1 MAITKI
7 HPIKHT
13 VGKAISYI
21 CNDNKTN
28 DNLIYSFSCA
38 KETAELEFELT
49 AQNARSGGQNQAYH
63 MIQSF
68 SPDEVTPER
77 AHLIAREWADKVLQ
91 GKYEYVLATHTDK
104 AHIHTHIIFNA
115 VSFKDYRRY
124 KSDKRSYYRLRELSD
139 EICGEYGLNIVEPSS
154 VRTKYERKKTYVSNK
169 YKIKKAID
177 ECILYAKDYE
187 DFISHMRANG
197 FIDRQNE
204 YLWFRESGNK
214 RFTKTDTIGRAYTA
228 ENIKNRISGIYR
240 PRTTDL
246 LIDIEHN
253 IKCQESKGYEHW
265 AKLHN
270 LKLAAKTLLILEEQH
285 LLNYET
291 LSKRVSATS
300 DKLKSIQAKIKSDKQ
315 RLNELDNVMK
325 SLNTYRKLKPVYD
338 EYTKKNP
345 FTRNSFYNK
354 HKQEIELFQQTA
366 KNLKSHR
373 TPDNKLPS
381 AKQLEAEKR
390 KLQADIEKL
399 SPQYTATK
407 SEYSDIETLKKNV
420 DMFLG
425 QAPELHQTKDTKE
438 KQSVRR
444 RLEEYRERAKQQN
457 ENQNHRR
464 RNSHEL

>member
-21 CNDNKTN
+21 CDYNKTN
-28 DNLIYSFSCA
+28 DTLIYSFSCA
-38 KETAELEFELT
+38 KETAELEFKLT

-77 AHLIAREWADKVLQ
+77 AHLIAREWADKVLK

-139 EICGEYGLNIVEPSS
+139 EICGEYGLNVVEPSG
-154 VRTKYERKKTYVSNK
+154 VKRKYERKKTCVSNK

-177 ECILYAKDYE
+177 ECILYAADYE
-187 DFISHMRANG
+187 DFIRRMRAND

-204 YLWFRESGNK
+204 FLWFRESSNK

-228 ENIKNRISGIYR
+228 ENIKKRISGIYR
-240 PRTTDL
+240 PRTTEL

-253 IKCQESKGYEHW
+253 IKCQQSKGYEHW
-265 AKLHN
+265 AKLYN
-270 LKLAAKTLLILEEQH
+270 LKLAAKTLVILEEQH

-291 LSKRVSATS
+291 LSKRVSETS
-300 DKLKSIQAKIKSDKQ
+300 DKLKSIRDKLKSDT
-315 RLNELDNVMK
+315 RRINELDNLMK

-338 EYTKKNP
+338 ESTKKNP
-345 FTRNSFYNK
+345 FTRNNFYNK
-354 HKQEIELFQQTA
+354 HKQEIELFERTA
-366 KNLKSHR
+366 KKLKSHK
-373 TPDNKLPS
+373 TSDNKLPS
-381 AKQLEAEKR
+381 VKQLEAEKR
-390 KLQADIEKL
+390 KLQADMEKL
-399 SPQYTATK
+399 SAQYTAVQ

-425 QAPELHQTKDTKE
+425 HTSELQKENNTKE

-444 RLEEYRERAKQQN
+444 RLTEYRERAKQPN

-464 RNSHEL
+464 HTGHEL

>member
-1 MAITKI
+1 M
-7 HPIKHT
+7 
-13 VGKAISYI
+13 
-21 CNDNKTN
+21 
-28 DNLIYSFSCA
+28 
-38 KETAELEFELT
+38 
-49 AQNARSGGQNQAYH
+49 
-63 MIQSF
+63 
-68 SPDEVTPER
+68 
-77 AHLIAREWADKVLQ
+77 
-91 GKYEYVLATHTDK
+91 
-104 AHIHTHIIFNA
+104 
-115 VSFKDYRRY
+115 
-124 KSDKRSYYRLRELSD
+124 
-139 EICGEYGLNIVEPSS
+139 
-154 VRTKYERKKTYVSNK
+154 
-169 YKIKKAID
+169 
-177 ECILYAKDYE
+177 
-187 DFISHMRANG
+187 
-197 FIDRQNE
+197 
-204 YLWFRESGNK
+204 
-214 RFTKTDTIGRAYTA
+214 
-228 ENIKNRISGIYR
+228 
-240 PRTTDL
+240 
-246 LIDIEHN
+246 
-253 IKCQESKGYEHW
+253 
-265 AKLHN
+265 
-270 LKLAAKTLLILEEQH
+270 
-285 LLNYET
+285 NYET

>member
-1 MAITKI
+1 
-7 HPIKHT
+7 
-13 VGKAISYI
+13 
-21 CNDNKTN
+21 
-28 DNLIYSFSCA
+28 
-38 KETAELEFELT
+38 
-49 AQNARSGGQNQAYH
+49 

-77 AHLIAREWADKVLQ
+77 AHLIAREWADKALQ

-115 VSFKDYRRY
+115 VSFKDHRRY

-139 EICGEYGLNIVEPSS
+139 EICGEYGLNVVEPSG
-154 VRTKYERKKTYVSNK
+154 VKRKYERKKTCVSNK

-177 ECILYAKDYE
+177 ECILYAADYE
-187 DFISHMRANG
+187 DFIRRMRAND

-204 YLWFRESGNK
+204 FLWFRESSNK

-228 ENIKNRISGIYR
+228 ENIKKRISGIYR
-240 PRTTDL
+240 PRTTEL

-253 IKCQESKGYEHW
+253 IKCQQSKGYEHW

-270 LKLAAKTLLILEEQH
+270 LKLAAKTLVILEEQH

-345 FTRNSFYNK
+345 FTRNSFYNN
-354 HKQEIELFQQTA
+354 HKQKIELFERTE
-366 KNLKSHR
+366 KNLKLHKTS
-373 TPDNKLPS
+373 DNKLPS
-381 AKQLEAEKR
+381 AKQLEAERR

-399 SPQYTATK
+399 SAQYTAVQ

-420 DMFLG
+420 DMFLATNTG
-425 QAPELHQTKDTKE
+425 ATKRKQYQRKAECSPQA
-438 KQSVRR
+438 
-444 RLEEYRERAKQQN
+444 
-457 ENQNHRR
+457 
-464 RNSHEL
+464 

>member
-13 VGKAISYI
+13 VSKAISYI
-21 CNDNKTN
+21 CDYNKTN

-49 AQNARSGGQNQAYH
+49 AQNARFGGQNQAYH

-77 AHLIAREWADKVLQ
+77 AHLIAREWADKALQ

-124 KSDKRSYYRLRELSD
+124 KSDKRSYYRLRALSD
-139 EICGEYGLNIVEPSS
+139 EICGEYCLNIVEPNS
-154 VRTKYERKKTYVSNK
+154 VKRNYERKKTYVSNK

-177 ECILYAKDYE
+177 ECIIYAADYE
-187 DFISHMRANG
+187 DFIRRMREND

-214 RFTKTDTIGRAYTA
+214 RFTKTDTIGRAYTT
-228 ENIKNRISGIYR
+228 ENIKKRISGIYR

-253 IKCQESKGYEHW
+253 IKCQQSKGYEHW

-345 FTRNSFYNK
+345 FTRNSFYSK
-354 HKQEIELFQQTA
+354 HKQEIELFQRTA
-366 KNLKSHR
+366 TELKHHR
-373 TPDNKLPS
+373 TVDNKLSS
-381 AKQLEAEKR
+381 AKQIEAEKR
-390 KLQADIEKL
+390 KLQSDIEKL
-399 SPQYTATK
+399 SAQYTAVQ

-425 QAPELHQTKDTKE
+425 QTPELQKENDTKE

-444 RLEEYRERAKQQN
+444 RLEEYRKHAKQHN
-457 ENQNHRR
+457 ENQNHRKH
-464 RNSHEL
+464 NSHEL